1 MSISRVHGLAAVL
14 LSTAAV
20 PALAE
25 GPTAMTMLLKFGES
39 IPGLW
44 NLTQGLSF
52 AVAMFLF
59 ALSLFKLKRIGERK
73 SDEGTMSVVMTLLAA
88 TGMFYLSTSLDTF
101 LVSTFGT
108 NSIMTYSSSNIL
120 DAEGIKAARVVIGFV
135 NLIGLIAFAR
145 GWYALKLLSSGGGHR
160 EDTAKRAIVLL
171 VGGTFCLNIVALS
184 EILQNTLGISNLLK

>member
-1 MSISRVHGLAAVL
+1 MSASRVRLLAGLVISFMAL
-14 LSTAAV
+14 
-20 PALAE
+20 PAMAE

-44 NLTQGLSF
+44 NFIQAASF
-52 AVAMFLF
+52 VVAMFLF
-59 ALSLFKLKRIGERK
+59 GLSLFKLKRIGERK
-73 SDEGTMSVVMTLLAA
+73 SDEGAMSVAMTLLAA
-88 TGMFYLSTSLDTF
+88 TGLFYLSSSLDTF

-108 NSIMTYSSSNIL
+108 STIMTYSSSSIL
-120 DAEGIKAARVVIGFV
+120 GSEGIKAARVVIGFV

-145 GWYALKLLSSGGGHR
+145 GWYALKLVSSGRGQR

-184 EILQNTLGISNLLK
+184 EILQNTLGISNIIK

>member
-1 MSISRVHGLAAVL
+1 MSISRIHGLAAVL
-14 LSTAAV
+14 LSAAAV